1 MKKSKNSLQNY
12 KKKAKTE
19 NQNPHQQQQQFLL
32 LTKIKKT
39 HQRKNQN
46 GS

>member
-1 MKKSKNSLQNY
+1 MKKSKNSLQKY
-12 KKKAKTE
+12 KKMAKKKKTT
-19 NQNPHQQQQQFLL
+19 QIPQQLIPK
-32 LTKIKKT
+32 TTKKT